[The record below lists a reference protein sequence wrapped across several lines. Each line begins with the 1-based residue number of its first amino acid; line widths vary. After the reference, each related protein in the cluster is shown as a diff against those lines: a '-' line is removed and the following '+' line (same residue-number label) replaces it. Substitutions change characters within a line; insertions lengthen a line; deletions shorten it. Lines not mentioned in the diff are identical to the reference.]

1 VSTFT
6 IGVRYCGGCNPQID
20 RSRVVNDLGESLK
33 KMGLE
38 VDLTTE
44 KERPVDLALMVNGCR
59 HACLE
64 AKQVESDRGDRVISV
79 KGEML
84 DDQYVEEGDIVK
96 ILIQRICSF
105 I

>member
-1 VSTFT
+1 
-6 IGVRYCGGCNPQID
+6 
-20 RSRVVNDLGESLK
+20 
-33 KMGLE
+33 MGLE
-38 VDLTTE
+38 VDLKTE
-44 KERPVDLALMVNGCR
+44 KERPVDMVFIVNGCK

-64 AKQVESDRGDRVISV
+64 AKQAESDRGDRVISV